1 MRGLILLLAVASC
14 SRAPAPAPGTPED
27 LAAYL
32 RTVAGADA
40 ATRGRQVTAWQ
51 LDERDWN
58 RTVVEP
64 FRGLYADYARDFD
77 AAAAP
82 LAAQLATRGEITA
95 RRHFADD
102 PRLTLAQGRLRW
114 TVPVMY
120 PSAVAEL
127 AGAPLDTVFVYDG
140 HGWCALAGVD
150 ALVLARVGA
159 LDARCGELLA
169 HAGRDDRC
177 SQVGWV
183 IADAALRGDRA
194 RFDHACALAAGL
206 CGKASP

>member
-1 MRGLILLLAVASC
+1 MRGLIVAAALAAC
-14 SRAPAPAPGTPED
+14 SRAPAAEHGTADD

-32 RTVAGADA
+32 RTVAGADR
-40 ATRGRQVTAWQ
+40 ATREHEVASWQ
-51 LDERDWN
+51 LGEQAWN

-64 FRGLYADYARDFD
+64 FRGLYTDYARGFD
-77 AAAAP
+77 AATAP
-82 LAAQLATRGEITA
+82 LAAQLAARGTITA

-127 AGAPLDTVFVYDG
+127 AGAPIDTVFVFDG
-140 HGWCALAGVD
+140 DRWRALAGVD
-150 ALVLARVGA
+150 ALVLARARA
-159 LDARCGELLA
+159 LDAGCGELLA
-169 HAGRDDRC
+169 RAGRDDRC

-183 IADAALRGDRA
+183 IADAALRGERA
-194 RFDHACALAAGL
+194 RFDHACTLAVGL
-206 CGKASP
+206 CGKPSR